1 MIRCFKFRLTST
13 EWSIYIILLVFEPS
27 KGFVQIV
34 FSWVRKDANCV
45 ARSLIKFAA
54 AHRFFGY
61 CNNYSLPLVVV
72 KQLRNDDA
80 SLVV

>member
-1 MIRCFKFRLTST
+1 M
-13 EWSIYIILLVFEPS
+13 FELS
-27 KGFVQIV
+27 KGFVPCV

-45 ARSLIKFAA
+45 ARSLTKFAA

-61 CNNYSLPLVVV
+61 CNKYSLPLVVV
-72 KQLRNDDA
+72 KQLRNDGA